1 MVEVA
6 SNGEVHPGEE
16 GGGKEAHDHAV
27 DGEHVEG
34 VVGVPAEFCC
44 FWIRRPEQQVVN
56 MLNMGGCSSFQRWK
70 NVQILQIYLCFFSL
84 AMLIF

>member
-16 GGGKEAHDHAV
+16 REGKEAHDHAV

-34 VVGVPAEFCC
+34 VVGVPAEF
-44 FWIRRPEQQVVN
+44 
-56 MLNMGGCSSFQRWK
+56 G
-70 NVQILQIYLCFFSL
+70 
-84 AMLIF
+84 

>member
-6 SNGEVHPGEE
+6 SNGDVHPGEE
-16 GGGKEAHDHAV
+16 GEGKEAHDHAV

-44 FWIRRPEQQVVN
+44 FWIRRPEQQVVYV
-56 MLNMGGCSSFQRWK
+56 LNIGWGVVFNIQLLR
-70 NVQILQIYLCFFSL
+70 
-84 AMLIF
+84 